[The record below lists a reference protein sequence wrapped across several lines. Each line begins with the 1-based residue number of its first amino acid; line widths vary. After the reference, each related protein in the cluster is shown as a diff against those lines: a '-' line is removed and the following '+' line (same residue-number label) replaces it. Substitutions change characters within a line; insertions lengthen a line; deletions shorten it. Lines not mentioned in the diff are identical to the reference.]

1 MAITSAGVGSGLDVE
16 GIVSGLMELERRP
29 LTRLDN
35 KESTYQSKLSAYGTV
50 KSYLSTLQTAATSLA
65 TASTFTGKSASVSDS
80 TVLSAAASS
89 TAAAGSYSI
98 NVTQLAKYH
107 AVRSNTD
114 YSATTETFNTG
125 TLSISVGGGVA
136 VDVPITGA
144 NNTLAG
150 ISQAINEADA
160 GVTAS
165 VINDGSTNRLV
176 LTSKTSG
183 SAGAVTV
190 AASDDG
196 SGGTHA
202 LTQLQDAGLFEIQT
216 ADNAQFT
223 INGLAITRS
232 SNTVTD
238 VVEGLTLNLTK
249 GTGASP
255 GQATVTIATNTAATT
270 TAIEGFVSAY
280 NAAVEYLKS
289 SSAYN
294 ATTKTGGALNAEGT
308 VRSIRSELSDLVN
321 SIVSGVG
328 GGVDTLSSIGISVQ
342 VTGTLAID
350 NTALAAALADPTK
363 DLQSLFGQTTSG
375 NEGIALKFKNSLT
388 SILAADG
395 LLAGRTDG
403 ISTAITDIGTARESL
418 LARLDKIE
426 ARYRTKFAALDGL
439 AASMSKTSSFL
450 TQQITAM
457 NANR

>member
-29 LTRLDN
+29 LTRLDT

-107 AVRSNTD
+107 AVRSNTN
-114 YSATTETFNTG
+114 YAASSETFNTG
-125 TLSISVGGGVA
+125 TLSISVGGGAA
-136 VDVPITGA
+136 VDVSITGA

-150 ISQAINEADA
+150 ISQAINDADA

-183 SAGAVTV
+183 SVGAISVV
-190 AASDDG
+190 ASDDG

-270 TAIEGFVSAY
+270 TAIEGFVKAY

-294 ATTKTGGALNAEGT
+294 ATTSTGGPLNAEGT

-342 VTGTLAID
+342 VTGSLAID

-363 DLQSLFGQTTSG
+363 DLQSLFGQTTGG

-426 ARYRTKFAALDGL
+426 ARYRAKFAALDGL

>member
-29 LTRLDN
+29 LTRLDT

-107 AVRSNTD
+107 AVRSNTN
-114 YSATTETFNTG
+114 YAVSTETFNTG
-125 TLSISVGGGVA
+125 TLSISVGGGTA

-160 GVTAS
+160 GVSAS

-183 SAGAVTV
+183 SVGAISVV
-190 AASDDG
+190 ASDDG

-202 LTQLQDAGLFEIQT
+202 LTQLQNAGLFEIQT

-223 INGLAITRS
+223 VNGLAITRS

-270 TAIEGFVSAY
+270 TAIEGFVKAY
-280 NAAVEYLKS
+280 NAAVEYL
-289 SSAYN
+289 N
-294 ATTKTGGALNAEGT
+294 R
-308 VRSIRSELSDLVN
+308 VRR
-321 SIVSGVG
+321 
-328 GGVDTLSSIGISVQ
+328 
-342 VTGTLAID
+342 
-350 NTALAAALADPTK
+350 
-363 DLQSLFGQTTSG
+363 
-375 NEGIALKFKNSLT
+375 
-388 SILAADG
+388 
-395 LLAGRTDG
+395 
-403 ISTAITDIGTARESL
+403 ITPRPARE
-418 LARLDKIE
+418 
-426 ARYRTKFAALDGL
+426 GP
-439 AASMSKTSSFL
+439 
-450 TQQITAM
+450 
-457 NANR
+457 

>member
-1 MAITSAGVGSGLDVE
+1 
-16 GIVSGLMELERRP
+16 
-29 LTRLDN
+29 
-35 KESTYQSKLSAYGTV
+35 
-50 KSYLSTLQTAATSLA
+50 
-65 TASTFTGKSASVSDS
+65 
-80 TVLSAAASS
+80 
-89 TAAAGSYSI
+89 
-98 NVTQLAKYH
+98 
-107 AVRSNTD
+107 
-114 YSATTETFNTG
+114 
-125 TLSISVGGGVA
+125 
-136 VDVPITGA
+136 
-144 NNTLAG
+144 
-150 ISQAINEADA
+150 
-160 GVTAS
+160 

-183 SAGAVTV
+183 SAGAISVV
-190 AASDDG
+190 ASDDG

-270 TAIEGFVSAY
+270 TAIEGFVKAY

-294 ATTKTGGALNAEGT
+294 ATTSTGGPLNAEGT

-342 VTGTLAID
+342 VTGSLAID

-363 DLQSLFGQTTSG
+363 DLQSLFGQTTGG

-426 ARYRTKFAALDGL
+426 ARYRAKFAALDGL